1 MNLKTN
7 TGIAAI
13 LLMAWILISAHGCT
27 KNRPSAPSADG
38 YTEHVYTPLY
48 ASGFR
53 ILGAKGLESTIL
65 EVTDPW
71 QGADSVVRRLFISRN
86 GEQAPHDGIM
96 SAITFPARRV
106 VCMSSSHVALLD
118 ASGAIDRIVGVSGLD
133 YISNPRIQAGRDTI
147 GDVGFDGNLN
157 YELLLSLRPDIVLI
171 YGVNGASP
179 MENKLNE
186 LGIPYMY
193 IGEYLEQSPLGRAEW
208 MIALGEIAGTRKEA
222 EKAFAV
228 IPEEYNRIRD
238 TEWTDTPT
246 VMLNTPYGDS
256 WFMPSTDSYTAA
268 LIKDAG
274 GRYVY
279 SGNNSGQSLPVDM
292 ETAAILTAQSQIWL
306 TGSQATTIEGL
317 RSSTPKIRFSGMA
330 YNNTADLWESGVAC
344 PHIILKDL
352 AAIFHPDSTT
362 GINDTAATLR
372 YYYLLH

>member
-1 MNLKTN
+1 MC
-7 TGIAAI
+7 I
-13 LLMAWILISAHGCT
+13 
-27 KNRPSAPSADG
+27 R
-38 YTEHVYTPLY
+38 
-48 ASGFR
+48 
-53 ILGAKGLESTIL
+53 
-65 EVTDPW
+65 
-71 QGADSVVRRLFISRN
+71 
-86 GEQAPHDGIM
+86 
-96 SAITFPARRV
+96 
-106 VCMSSSHVALLD
+106 
-118 ASGAIDRIVGVSGLD
+118 
-133 YISNPRIQAGRDTI
+133 
-147 GDVGFDGNLN
+147 
-157 YELLLSLRPDIVLI
+157 
-171 YGVNGASP
+171 
-179 MENKLNE
+179 
-186 LGIPYMY
+186 YMY

-268 LIKDAG
+268 MIKDAG

-306 TGSQATTIEGL
+306 TGSQSTTIEGL

-352 AAIFHPDSTT
+352 AAIFHPDSTA